1 MISVLVVTYNGET
14 YIREQIDS
22 ILKNIGLGD
31 ELVVSD
37 DGSLDTTREIL
48 KSYQEQDARI
58 RVMEGPGEGV
68 IANVEAGLRAC
79 RGDYI
84 FLADQDDVWMPDKV
98 EKVME
103 VFRKKKA
110 MVVVHEFLAGF
121 PDLAGGHGKQFG
133 EGGQGA
139 GVAPQGPGQ
148 GADADVVAAEYVML
162 SDDGFGFVDDRA

>member
-58 RVMEGPGEGV
+58 RVMEGPVKALLPMWKQDLGR
-68 IANVEAGLRAC
+68 AGAIIFSLQTRMMSGC
-79 RGDYI
+79 RI
-84 FLADQDDVWMPDKV
+84 K
-98 EKVME
+98 
-103 VFRKKKA
+103 
-110 MVVVHEFLAGF
+110 
-121 PDLAGGHGKQFG
+121 
-133 EGGQGA
+133 
-139 GVAPQGPGQ
+139 
-148 GADADVVAAEYVML
+148 
-162 SDDGFGFVDDRA
+162 

>member
-58 RVMEGPGEGV
+58 LPMWKQDLGR
-68 IANVEAGLRAC
+68 AGAIIFFLQTRMMSGC
-79 RGDYI
+79 RI
-84 FLADQDDVWMPDKV
+84 K
-98 EKVME
+98 
-103 VFRKKKA
+103 
-110 MVVVHEFLAGF
+110 
-121 PDLAGGHGKQFG
+121 
-133 EGGQGA
+133 
-139 GVAPQGPGQ
+139 
-148 GADADVVAAEYVML
+148 
-162 SDDGFGFVDDRA
+162 